1 MNKTIES
8 IQGLLQTLERETKSD
23 DVLFYVNRM
32 RLNLA
37 SLKQNIA
44 RREAQAKRI

>member
-8 IQGLLQTLERETKSD
+8 IDGLLKHLETETRNED
-23 DVLFYVNRM
+23 QLILINRM

-37 SLKQNIA
+37 LLKQNKA